1 MVTSHPTQLQ
11 LEMGH
16 AGEPVSA
23 AVTAHLLTCAECS
36 QFLRALERERELL
49 LASES
54 PGQFARRMKQAAVPQ
69 AAARCWTPRQ
79 LRVGLGS
86 SVATAGTFAM
96 ATVAMAAVAMAA
108 LVAGKAAHWEEALHS
123 GSEQAEQATTAASPV
138 SSVAVRAPDGR
149 AGDVSVPPPAAST
162 GPQQLSMQAGNRL
175 LAINPSLRPY
185 RVHVPE
191 EVTER
196 MGTGAKIG
204 PVLEICVTAQG
215 SVKNVTIVT
224 ASLAVVDAQIPTVIA
239 RWKYRPYLVD
249 GKPEPFCYLT
259 RYSIE
264 AK

>member
-11 LEMGH
+11 LELAH

-23 AVTAHLLTCAECS
+23 AVAAHLISCPQCS

-49 LASES
+49 LASE
-54 PGQFARRMKQAAVPQ
+54 PPAQFASRMKQAAVRQ
-69 AAARCWTPRQ
+69 APERWWT
-79 LRVGLGS
+79 LRKLRMGLGS
-86 SVATAGTFAM
+86 SVAMAGTL
-96 ATVAMAAVAMAA
+96 AMAAV
-108 LVAGKAAHWEEALHS
+108 VAGRMAHWKEASHS
-123 GSEQAEQATTAASPV
+123 GFEQAGRATTAARQMSNAARQV
-138 SSVAVRAPDGR
+138 STGAVGAPDGMEG
-149 AGDVSVPPPAAST
+149 AVSRPPPPAST
-162 GPQQLSMQAGNRL
+162 GPKQLSMQAGNRL

-191 EVTER
+191 EFTGR
-196 MGTGAKIG
+196 MGTGDKIS

-215 SVKNVTIVT
+215 SVKSVTIVT
-224 ASLAVVDAQIPTVIA
+224 ASIAVVDAQIRTVIP